1 MSDERQHP
9 LNEGPVP
16 VLAVT
21 DVDKSF
27 PGVRALVKVSFDC
40 RAGEIHGL
48 VGENGAG
55 KSTLMRILAG
65 VHRPDSGKIQI
76 SGKGVTLDS
85 PRHAHDLGIA
95 MVYQD
100 TRLVDELDVAQ
111 NIWLEREPG
120 SAWFIDRGEMERR
133 STAILQRLGI
143 QIDLRRKVGE
153 LSVGERQIVEIARAL
168 TADPAVLIL
177 DEPTSSLDPAEAEQ
191 LGKILAGLRTTGT
204 GIVFISHRLPEVLEF
219 ADRITV
225 MKDGEIVSTLENQG
239 IAEETLVSLM
249 VGRKLSLAFPPKTGK
264 TRETRLEVE
273 GLSSPGHFRN
283 VSFAVAAGEI
293 VGLGGIQGNGQRE
306 IARALY
312 GLLPVT
318 GQVRLNGSRRFLSSP
333 GQAIQSGIVYVP
345 ADRRGE
351 GLFVAHSIRENIAI
365 PHLSAWSN
373 FGVMANRQEAVA
385 VRETIDRLKI
395 RTPSAEQPVEFL
407 SGGNQQKVVFGRWLL
422 AKPIL
427 YIFEEPTAGVDVG
440 TKLELYRVIRRLAD
454 EGAAVLVLTSDLIE
468 LIGMCDRILV
478 VAHGSIVDSVTAAEA
493 TEERIIGSAVR
504 KKRENANPEQS
515 PGKETGQRTVRVGI
529 GDVLLRRYAGAGFV
543 GVLILL
549 LGAYTTSRSPYFL
562 TERNLGNL
570 VIQIAPLALVALGQM
585 MVILISGID
594 LSVGPSMSMI
604 TALASYVIVGEANG
618 NLAVGVVLCL
628 LAGILVGTLNG
639 LLILYLRIPDLIAT
653 LSTFSVV
660 TGFALIV
667 RPSPG
672 GKVSE
677 VFADMITMRI
687 GWFPI
692 IGLAVILLTI
702 AGEIL
707 QLRGRMGTR
716 LYAIGSNPEAAFVA
730 GIPVRRV
737 RFLAY
742 LFCGLMAALAG
753 LVIAARIG
761 SGDPQAGSQ
770 FTLASVTAVVVGGTS
785 IFGGR
790 GTVVG
795 TLLGA
800 ILLILMQNSL
810 NQLHV
815 TAYYQYIWTG
825 ALMLLAVGAYSVH
838 EHTNFSALFN
848 SWLQRNLRRQS

>member
-1 MSDERQHP
+1 M
-9 LNEGPVP
+9 
-16 VLAVT
+16 A
-21 DVDKSF
+21 
-27 PGVRALVKVSFDC
+27 
-40 RAGEIHGL
+40 
-48 VGENGAG
+48 
-55 KSTLMRILAG
+55 
-65 VHRPDSGKIQI
+65 I
-76 SGKGVTLDS
+76 SRKWF
-85 PRHAHDLGIA
+85 
-95 MVYQD
+95 
-100 TRLVDELDVAQ
+100 LDV
-111 NIWLEREPG
+111 G
-120 SAWFIDRGEMERR
+120 F
-133 STAILQRLGI
+133 
-143 QIDLRRKVGE
+143 
-153 LSVGERQIVEIARAL
+153 
-168 TADPAVLIL
+168 
-177 DEPTSSLDPAEAEQ
+177 
-191 LGKILAGLRTTGT
+191 
-204 GIVFISHRLPEVLEF
+204 
-219 ADRITV
+219 
-225 MKDGEIVSTLENQG
+225 
-239 IAEETLVSLM
+239 
-249 VGRKLSLAFPPKTGK
+249 
-264 TRETRLEVE
+264 
-273 GLSSPGHFRN
+273 
-283 VSFAVAAGEI
+283 
-293 VGLGGIQGNGQRE
+293 
-306 IARALY
+306 
-312 GLLPVT
+312 
-318 GQVRLNGSRRFLSSP
+318 
-333 GQAIQSGIVYVP
+333 
-345 ADRRGE
+345 
-351 GLFVAHSIRENIAI
+351 
-365 PHLSAWSN
+365 
-373 FGVMANRQEAVA
+373 
-385 VRETIDRLKI
+385 
-395 RTPSAEQPVEFL
+395 
-407 SGGNQQKVVFGRWLL
+407 

-427 YIFEEPTAGVDVG
+427 YIFEEPTAGVDIR

-562 TERNLGNL
+562 TERNLGIM
-570 VIQIAPLALVALGQM
+570 IQIAPLALVALGQM

-716 LYAIGSNPEAAFVA
+716 LYAIGSQPGSSVCGRNSRSPSAFSRLSILWTDGCVGGA
-730 GIPVRRV
+730 GHCRQDRERRSPSGKSV
-737 RFLAY
+737 YFGFGDRGGGWRYQHFWRSRHRGRHFTGGHLAY
-742 LFCGLMAALAG
+742 SHAELPQPTSRDRLLPIHLDRSTDAFSGGSLFG
-753 LVIAARIG
+753 
-761 SGDPQAGSQ
+761 P
-770 FTLASVTAVVVGGTS
+770 
-785 IFGGR
+785 
-790 GTVVG
+790 
-795 TLLGA
+795 
-800 ILLILMQNSL
+800 
-810 NQLHV
+810 
-815 TAYYQYIWTG
+815 
-825 ALMLLAVGAYSVH
+825 
-838 EHTNFSALFN
+838 
-848 SWLQRNLRRQS
+848 